1 MGRPPSRDQDILQ
14 RDLYSNT
21 DKIVENVNKM
31 YAYRRHFVS
40 LGVLTILKL
49 TYLHFYKTIFV
60 EISCEWISDSQHV
73 YSELCKAHSRY
84 LFQNMRAP
92 AINSRMGGGR
102 HDMAVILAYVDKP
115 DF

>member
-1 MGRPPSRDQDILQ
+1 MSFTQLGIDMLAVTHKKFLRKWFCRNEDTFILRWAAQQDNLQ

-21 DKIVENVNKM
+21 GKIVENVNEM

-60 EISCEWISDSQHV
+60 EISCE
-73 YSELCKAHSRY
+73 
-84 LFQNMRAP
+84 
-92 AINSRMGGGR
+92 
-102 HDMAVILAYVDKP
+102 
-115 DF
+115 